1 MKNKLVEKKEGIV
14 SRLNIFIENIYSEF
28 KVNEKVFDDSKV
40 LNGTKKILKYFL
52 DTEEVF
58 SKSCLKGYDYETLS
72 FDIVFCDNEKIHEIN
87 REYRNKDMPTDV
99 ITFALFADS
108 APEERFIFDEE
119 INLGEIL
126 ISLDKTLEQAQVN
139 GHSFS
144 QELFFLIS
152 HGIMHLLGF
161 DHLSEKELEYMLE
174 QQQKSMEKVNVKIF
188 A

>member
-1 MKNKLVEKKEGIV
+1 MSK
-14 SRLNIFIENIYSEF
+14 LNIFIENIYSEF
-28 KVNEKVFDDSKV
+28 EVDGKTFDEKKV
-40 LNGTKKILKYFL
+40 LSGTKKILKYFL
-52 DTEEVF
+52 ESQEVF
-58 SKSCLKGYDYETLS
+58 TQSCLKDYDYKILS

-87 REYRNKDMPTDV
+87 RDYREKDRPTDV

-108 APEERFIFDEE
+108 SPEERFIFDNE

-126 ISLDKTLEQAQVN
+126 ISLDKTLEQAQSN

-144 QELFFLIS
+144 EELFFLIS